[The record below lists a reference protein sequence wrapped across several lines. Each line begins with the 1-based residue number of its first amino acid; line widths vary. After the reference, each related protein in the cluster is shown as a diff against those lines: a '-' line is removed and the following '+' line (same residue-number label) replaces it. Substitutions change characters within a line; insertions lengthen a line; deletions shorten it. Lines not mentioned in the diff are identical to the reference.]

1 MADRNSK
8 KGKRP
13 ENSGSVL
20 AVDTSTPQTALK
32 NVKFCLNHMQ
42 PGFSIEDLTKDARAE
57 FAMALFKRRGMT
69 WTEIQQ
75 APKHGLGSEKMP
87 ASSIR
92 ATIPRAFSD
101 MDDFLVLRYS
111 GKLPMAGVRV
121 GDVFH
126 IVWVEPQF
134 GDLYDHG

>member
-1 MADRNSK
+1 MSGRNPK

-13 ENSGSVL
+13 QNTGSTL
-20 AVDTSTPQTALK
+20 AVDTSSPATAQK

-42 PGFSIEDLTKDARAE
+42 SGFSVEDLAKDARAE
-57 FAMALFKRRGMT
+57 FAMALYKRRGMT

-75 APKHGLGSEKMP
+75 APKLGLGSEKMP
-87 ASSIR
+87 AASIR

-101 MDDFLVLRYS
+101 VEDFLVLRYS

-126 IVWVEPQF
+126 IVWLEPQF

>member
-1 MADRNSK
+1 MSGRSVK

-13 ENSGSVL
+13 QNSGNVL
-20 AVDTSTPQTALK
+20 AVETKTTTTAQN

-42 PGFSIEDLTKDARAE
+42 SGFSVEDLSKEARAE

-92 ATIPRAFSD
+92 AAIPRVFGD
-101 MDDFLVLRYS
+101 VENFLVLRYS
-111 GKLPMAGVRV
+111 GLLPMAGVRV
-121 GDVFH
+121 GDVYH
-126 IVWVEPQF
+126 IVWLEPQF